1 MFFFIF
7 NVSSPSP
14 NINWIKKGA
23 ELPSKKVKIENF
35 GKTLRLLNVSEEDSG
50 DYVCMASNKIG
61 SIRHSVEVQVKGEP

>member
-1 MFFFIF
+1 MFFFHF
-7 NVSSPSP
+7 SSPSP

-23 ELPSKKVKIENF
+23 ELPSKKVKIDNF